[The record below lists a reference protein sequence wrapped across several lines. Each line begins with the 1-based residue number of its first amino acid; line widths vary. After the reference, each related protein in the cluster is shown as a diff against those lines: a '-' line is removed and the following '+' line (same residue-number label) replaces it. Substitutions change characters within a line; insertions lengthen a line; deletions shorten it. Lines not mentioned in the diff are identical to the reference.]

1 MSDLKVFEDFCDL
14 ANLNFLLLKKYAA
27 RFKPVDSASDS
38 STSESRLVGDAP
50 LRIGIGVY
58 NPPSISQIVAQLIF
72 DEHVV
77 ATLTTYMD
85 VEVAEFTVDWV
96 SVHWPESKYR
106 SSGLIIIE
114 PYGTSEE
121 RSEQFLNAL
130 RKQRRRRMSRF
141 KTCQYCNRRTP
152 PHYLH
157 GKDCCMSCAEKHYG
171 IVH

>member
-1 MSDLKVFEDFCDL
+1 MDDLKVFEDFCDL

-50 LRIGIGVY
+50 LKIGMGVY

-77 ATLTTYMD
+77 ATLTTHMD
-85 VEVAEFTVDWV
+85 VEVEEFTVDWV

-106 SSGLIIIE
+106 SSGLITIE

-130 RKQRRRRMSRF
+130 RKQRRRR
-141 KTCQYCNRRTP
+141 N
-152 PHYLH
+152 
-157 GKDCCMSCAEKHYG
+157 
-171 IVH
+171 

>member
-1 MSDLKVFEDFCDL
+1 MDDLEVFEDFCDL

-27 RFKPVDSASDS
+27 RFKPVDSVSDS
-38 STSESRLVGDAP
+38 STSEARLVGDAP
-50 LRIGIGVY
+50 LRIGMGVY

-77 ATLTTYMD
+77 ATLTTYMH

-141 KTCQYCNRRTP
+141 KTCQYCSRRTP

-171 IVH
+171 IMH